1 MRWPTLLRRLTH
13 TGGMPLFASSKVWVL
28 STVPGFAYAPAGPPV
43 RHQPAP
49 FEPGLYENRYP
60 NWGGMYT
67 VDWGNGPFCLKNIGS
82 AK

>member
-1 MRWPTLLRRLTH
+1 MRSVLAVGLWITLYALANAAAASHSHRRH
-13 TGGMPLFASSKVWVL
+13 AVVRVKQSVGV

-60 NWGGMYT
+60 NWGGM
-67 VDWGNGPFCLKNIGS
+67 
-82 AK
+82 